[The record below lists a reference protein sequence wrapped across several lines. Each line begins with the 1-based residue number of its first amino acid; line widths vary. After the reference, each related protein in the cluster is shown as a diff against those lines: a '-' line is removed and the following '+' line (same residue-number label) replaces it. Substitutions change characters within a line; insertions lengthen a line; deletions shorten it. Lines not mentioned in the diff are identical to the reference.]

1 VRRRLLTVL
10 LVLTPIVVITA
21 PPAGASPPA
30 AGGVPCL
37 PVVGCNPIGQ
47 LAGDGAKAA
56 AAGAARASFD
66 AFTSWVA
73 DGASALLSRV
83 GDLIAKTTD
92 VKLGAQPFLDQF
104 DLMRRVGVLIVL
116 PMLMAALIGA
126 VIHRDPSRLARA
138 VGLHLP
144 LAVLGSFVAV
154 ELTTIGLQLTDQLS
168 LMVSRNVGSNSDNLF
183 GRVARGVGVLAALG
197 KPDLGGFL
205 ALVAAVLVAAGA
217 LLIWVELLLRASA
230 IYVAVLFLPVALAG
244 LVWPATARWAKRLV
258 ELLAALILSK
268 FVIVAVLSLAVGMV
282 ANSDGVDVALS
293 GGALLL
299 LAGFAPFVLLRLT
312 PVVEAA
318 AIGHLEGIERRPVAR
333 AAATGTQLMGMLA
346 GHVEATG
353 AARAATSTG
362 EEGARIAANPT
373 VGGELDRLPIVAAVN
388 GSSADP
394 RVSDD
399 H

>member
-1 VRRRLLTVL
+1 MPRRLLGVL
-10 LVLTPIVVITA
+10 LVSGATVVLTA
-21 PPAGASPPA
+21 APAGANPGRPGA
-30 AGGVPCL
+30 LPCL

-47 LAGDGAKAA
+47 LAGEGAKAA
-56 AAGAARASFD
+56 AATAARAAFD

-73 DGASALLSRV
+73 DGASALLGRV

-92 VKLGAQPFLDQF
+92 VRLGAKPFLDQF
-104 DLMRRVGVLIVL
+104 DLMRRVGILIVL

-126 VIHRDPSRLARA
+126 VIHRDPGRLARA

-154 ELTTIGLQLTDQLS
+154 EFTTIGLQLTDQLCS
-168 LMVSRNVGSNSDNLF
+168 MVSTNVGSNSDGTF
-183 GRVARGVGVLAALG
+183 GKLAHAVAALSALG
-197 KPDLGGFL
+197 QPQGGGFL
-205 ALVAAVLVAAGA
+205 ALVGTLLVAAGA

-244 LVWPATARWAKRLV
+244 LVWPTTARWSKRLV

-282 ANSDGVDVALS
+282 ARSDGIDVALS

-299 LAGFAPFVLLRLT
+299 LAGFAPFALLRLA

-318 AIGHLEGIERRPVAR
+318 AIGHLEGIERRPVVR
-333 AAATGTQLMGMLA
+333 AAATGTQLGTILA
-346 GHVEATG
+346 GHVEAAG
-353 AARAATSTG
+353 AARAATASDQG
-362 EEGARIAANPT
+362 PRIAASPT
-373 VGGELDRLPIVAAVN
+373 VGGELDRLPVVASVN
-388 GSSADP
+388 GHSAEDGAG
-394 RVSDD
+394 DD